1 MFNSEEDVRAYY
13 TRYAKQKGFGVSRRT
28 SKLGD
33 DGKSVKYFT
42 LSCVCQGKAKSRA
55 ANPLKPQPKQN
66 LGCKAKINA
75 SRCLDGRFMV
85 STVVLEHNHILS
97 PGKARYFRCHKNMNP
112 YVKRRLELLDKTG
125 VRASKNYQSLVIEAG
140 GFEKLP
146 FGEKDARNHIDKA
159 RRLRLGVGGAEA
171 LRNYFARMQEKDD
184 RKAEKENA
192 QDHDSFK
199 SMHPCITRYAIEK
212 QFQEAYTNKKFKEV
226 QDEFRNQ
233 MYCYSS
239 LLKQEGA
246 ISTYQVDDEITIYDD
261 MIKEVRFHVYFN
273 EEECEVQCTCSLFEF
288 KGILCRHAL
297 YVLTMMK
304 KVKILP
310 SKYIIPRWRKD
321 LKRNYKYVKSSYD
334 DLSGNPEAQRYDK
347 LCASFSEVASM
358 ASKTEKSCMIVMTC
372 IDKLKEKLHLNESS
386 SENGQIS
393 HHTPGALTISN
404 EVVNGTSME
413 CNKVLSPAV
422 VRSKGR
428 PSSKRKE
435 SKVDNVVRKLK
446 RKRQQSQKTS
456 KKKKEKSIQVLVY
469 IYFNYP

>member
-1 MFNSEEDVRAYY
+1 MKTLRLQMKKLKLVINKEENEQELEVENNEENENEIEELLNENQITEEPKVGMMFNSEEDVRAYY

-125 VRASKNYQSLVIEAG
+125 VRVSKNYQSLVIEAG

-184 RKAEKENA
+184 RFYYVMDLDDKCRLRNVFWADARSRATYEYFGDVISFDTTYLTNTHKMPFAPFVGVNHHGQSILLGCGLLSNEDTNTFIWLFESWLKCMSGRAPNAIITDQDKAMQK
-192 QDHDSFK
+192 
-199 SMHPCITRYAIEK
+199 AIEIVFPKTKHRFCLWHIMEKLPHKFSGHSQYEAIKKNIQHAVYDSLTRDEFEESWQRLLEMHNLQQNEWLQWLYDERYHWVPAYVKNTFWAGMSTTQRSESTNAFFDGYVGPKTTLK
-212 QFQEAYTNKKFKEV
+212 QF
-226 QDEFRNQ
+226 
-233 MYCYSS
+233 
-239 LLKQEGA
+239 
-246 ISTYQVDDEITIYDD
+246 VDQYD
-261 MIKEVRFHVYFN
+261 N
-273 EEECEVQCTCSLFEF
+273 
-288 KGILCRHAL
+288 A
-297 YVLTMMK
+297 
-304 KVKILP
+304 
-310 SKYIIPRWRKD
+310 
-321 LKRNYKYVKSSYD
+321 
-334 DLSGNPEAQRYDK
+334 
-347 LCASFSEVASM
+347 
-358 ASKTEKSCMIVMTC
+358 
-372 IDKLKEKLHLNESS
+372 
-386 SENGQIS
+386 
-393 HHTPGALTISN
+393 
-404 EVVNGTSME
+404 
-413 CNKVLSPAV
+413 
-422 VRSKGR
+422 
-428 PSSKRKE
+428 
-435 SKVDNVVRKLK
+435 
-446 RKRQQSQKTS
+446 
-456 KKKKEKSIQVLVY
+456 
-469 IYFNYP
+469 